1 MWRLDA
7 GLQRCHRRKRRGRSD
22 GQRCGARQDSAQ
34 DDGHPARYG
43 REGEGGH
50 QEQVALAIGV
60 AAPITST
67 GAEASRRSWCRDGAV
82 TSTFPWSGERC
93 TAFTWPM
100 LTFLYFTKALPGSIP
115 GPV

>member
-1 MWRLDA
+1 M
-7 GLQRCHRRKRRGRSD
+7 
-22 GQRCGARQDSAQ
+22 
-34 DDGHPARYG
+34 
-43 REGEGGH
+43 
-50 QEQVALAIGV
+50 
-60 AAPITST
+60 TST
-67 GAEASRRSWCRDGAV
+67 GVEASRRSWCRDGAV